1 MNFKTMRVRQLL
13 FTAFLMFIAHHA
25 IFCQVADSSKVK
37 QPGLFIGLAVGSV
50 QSQINHEGMLS
61 VADLYSGKR
70 NGVMGSAEIGYFFSD
85 YIGLSSGLGFI
96 SCKGQ
101 VTLNSYQNKFNTTDS
116 ENETYERQVSG
127 TNIKEMQN
135 IGFLSIPVYL
145 NIRLP
150 LNKKMGLFLQTG
162 IEGTVPL
169 TKNYQSSGNFT
180 YKGYYPAYNVLLEN
194 LPAYGFPSN
203 TSIATNGKLK
213 LKPLILNAVAAA
225 GFDFFIQKKMQI
237 AFAAFYNQSLSNISA
252 YTLPEKFQL
261 SSDVNQINSLMGGSS
276 KATIQSMGLRITL
289 RYYLSSRW

>member
-1 MNFKTMRVRQLL
+1 M
-13 FTAFLMFIAHHA
+13 AFLMFIAHHE

-61 VADLYSGKR
+61 VVDLYSGKR

-203 TSIATNGKLK
+203 TNIATNGKLK
-213 LKPLILNAVAAA
+213 LKPLIFNAVAAA

-237 AFAAFYNQSLSNISA
+237 AFAAFYNQSLTNVSA